1 MNTSI
6 DLRSDTVTRPTP
18 GMRHAMATAEV
29 GDDVYGEDP
38 TVNRLQ
44 DRVAELLGKAA
55 AVFVPTGTMANQISL
70 AAQLQPGD
78 EMICDQG
85 AHCINF
91 EGGALAALSLA
102 QARTLAGQR
111 GLLEAQQVEA
121 AIRPTGDH
129 FPRTRLVEVENTHN
143 RGGGSVYPLQR
154 LQEISS
160 VARSHGLRM
169 HLDGARLW
177 NACIK
182 TGVSLQ
188 AYAACADSV
197 SVCLSKGLGAPAG
210 SLVAGSA
217 ELIAAARR
225 VRKRLGGG
233 MRQSGILAAAGL
245 YALEHHFERLA
256 EDHQNAR
263 RLAEALAG
271 IPGLAIDLPSVETNM
286 IFAEVQRPGW
296 DAPKALSALRE
307 HGLLAGADGKQRL
320 RFVTHLD
327 FPAAMVS
334 EAVHRVEI
342 AFRS

>member
-1 MNTSI
+1 MVTPI

-18 GMRHAMATAEV
+18 EMRRAIASAEV

-44 DRVAELLGKAA
+44 ERIAELLGKAA
-55 AVFVPTGTMANQISL
+55 ALFVPSGTMANQVAL
-70 AAQLQPGD
+70 ASQLGPGD
-78 EMICDQG
+78 EIICDQG

-91 EGGALAALSLA
+91 EGGALAALSLS
-102 QARTLAGQR
+102 QARTLVGQR
-111 GLLEAQQVEA
+111 GLLDASQVED
-121 AIRPTGDH
+121 AIRPIGDH

-154 LQEISS
+154 LKEISA
-160 VARSHGLRM
+160 VARVHGVRM

-182 TGVSLQ
+182 TGV
-188 AYAACADSV
+188 APKDYAACADSV

-210 SLVAGSA
+210 SLVAGDT

-225 VRKRLGGG
+225 VRKRLGGS

-245 YALEHHFERLA
+245 YALDHHFERLA

-271 IPGLAIDLPSVETNM
+271 VPGLSVDLSMVETNM
-286 IFAEVQRPGW
+286 IFAEVLRAGW
-296 DAPKALSALRE
+296 DAPKALGALRAN
-307 HGLLAGADGKQRL
+307 GLLAGADGKQRL

-327 FPAAMVS
+327 FPAALVP
-334 EAVHRVEI
+334 EAAHRVET